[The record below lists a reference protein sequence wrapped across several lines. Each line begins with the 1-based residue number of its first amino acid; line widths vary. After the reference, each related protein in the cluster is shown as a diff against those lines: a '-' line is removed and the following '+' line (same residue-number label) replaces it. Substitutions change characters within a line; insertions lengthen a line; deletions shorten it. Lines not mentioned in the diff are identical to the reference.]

1 MTDRH
6 PLRFTRGVAL
16 HTPLHHPPST
26 HTSMRTEEQ
35 VTKSDLIES
44 VASTSTESWTKK
56 DVEGAVNTIFKA
68 MTDALVD
75 GDRIEIR
82 GLGSFR
88 VKERMP
94 RIGRN
99 PKTGERVSIPA
110 RKVPHFTV
118 GKHLKVRVEDS

>member
-1 MTDRH
+1 M
-6 PLRFTRGVAL
+6 
-16 HTPLHHPPST
+16 
-26 HTSMRTEEQ
+26 
-35 VTKSDLIES
+35 TKSDLIEA
-44 VASTSTESWTKK
+44 VAAQTAETWTKK

-68 MTDALVD
+68 MTDALMT

-99 PKTGERVSIPA
+99 PKTGDQVSIPA
-110 RKVPHFTV
+110 RRVPHFTV
-118 GKHLKVRVEDS
+118 GKHLKTRVEEP